1 MSLKYII
8 TLIVVL
14 TIFIT
19 GCSNLIGNEEQNI
32 EVQKRVVDVNNY
44 EDFKVITN
52 NEKVQKVRELLD
64 NIDWEHTKVDMVR
77 PADYRFIF
85 QFKNPDINGKAVLY
99 ELWISPNN
107 DKVELT
113 INAESKFVQ
122 LDKNHSEELYEI
134 LIGGKLS
141 DLN

>member
-1 MSLKYII
+1 LKYII
-8 TLIVVL
+8 TLIVVM
-14 TIFIT
+14 TILIT

-32 EVQKRVVDVNNY
+32 KVQKRVVDVNNY
-44 EDFKVITN
+44 EDFEVITN
-52 NEKVQKVRELLD
+52 KEKVQKVRELLD

-85 QFKNPDINGKAVLY
+85 QFKNPDINGKSVLY
-99 ELWISPNN
+99 ELWISPNK

-113 INAESKFVQ
+113 VNAESKFVQ